1 MSHTPL
7 ILLTAEILSVL
18 SRTISR
24 TLKCSDFSLTNL
36 CHHTFNALLGV
47 LTDDLRELYKP
58 LNPFEYFDLE
68 GDNTNLPSQAQYKS
82 PD

>member
-1 MSHTPL
+1 MFWFFNRQ
-7 ILLTAEILSVL
+7 IDFIN
-18 SRTISR
+18 RTIQR
-24 TLKCSDFSLTNL
+24 TT
-36 CHHTFNALLGV
+36 GV
-47 LTDDLRELYKP
+47 LIYDLRELYKP